1 MGFPLHK
8 FQEYLVKAKRLTA
21 RSARRYNEDKQI
33 IQLSAAGDNLLL
45 KARPPADRRGAQMKA
60 PSERAPRG
68 KYAGGVLELS
78 TGVLTNEVFH
88 MGIPKIHESE
98 YRFFLI
104 MWYMSRSRLWNW

>member
-45 KARPPADRRGAQMKA
+45 KARPPADRRGVQMKA
-60 PSERAPRG
+60 PSERTPRR
-68 KYAGGVLELS
+68 KYAGGVLETRYS
-78 TGVLTNEVFH
+78 RWISRV
-88 MGIPKIHESE
+88 
-98 YRFFLI
+98 FLI
-104 MWYMSRSRLWNW
+104 KKT